1 MQLSREELLKAYRDM
16 RMIREFEERLHVESA
31 AGSIPG
37 FVHLSAGEEASAV
50 GVCMELRQSDCI
62 AATHRGHGH
71 AIAKGC
77 DVSSMMKEIFGRR
90 DGMCGGKGGSM
101 HIADLDMGMMGAN
114 GIVGGGPPL
123 VCGAA
128 LTAKTLK
135 TGGVAVAFFGDGAS
149 NQGTVAEAMNL
160 ACVWELP
167 VIFCLEDNGYGEATS
182 TKFAFRGDQLKRAE
196 GYGMPAVRVNGHD
209 LFEVNEAMREAT
221 ERARSGGGPSFI
233 QAMTHRYYGHFEG
246 DSTAYRKENEIK
258 EVIAEMDC
266 MMLFRQRVTEAGL
279 LEASQMDE
287 IDAEVLDI
295 IEQAVVDALAAPP
308 PTEADLL
315 TDVYV
320 SY

>member
-1 MQLSREELLKAYRDM
+1 VQLSREELLKAYRDM
-16 RMIREFEERLHVESA
+16 RMIRDFEECLHVESA

-50 GVCMELRQSDCI
+50 GVCMELDKKDAI

-77 DVSSMMKEIFGRR
+77 DVPSMMKEIFGRR

-182 TKFAFRGDQLKRAE
+182 TTFAFRGDQLKRAE

-221 ERARSGGGPSFI
+221 ERARNGGGPSFI
-233 QAMTHRYYGHFEG
+233 QCMTHRYYGHFEG
-246 DSTAYRKENEIK
+246 DSTAYREENEIAN
-258 EVIAEMDC
+258 VISEMDC
-266 MMLFRQRVTEAGL
+266 LMLFRKRVTEAGL

-287 IDAEVLDI
+287 IDQEVADI
-295 IEQAVVDALAAPP
+295 IAQAVVDAKASPP
-308 PTEADLL
+308 PGPDDLL